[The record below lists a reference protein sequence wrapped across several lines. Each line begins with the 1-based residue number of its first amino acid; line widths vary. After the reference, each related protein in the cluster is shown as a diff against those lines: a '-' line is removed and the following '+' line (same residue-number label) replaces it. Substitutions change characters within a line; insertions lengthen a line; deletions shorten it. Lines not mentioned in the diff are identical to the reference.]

1 MKNCKDCDNNY
12 LLELFNRC
20 LDKHEIYNDALEEF
34 NALCTRCKDPRSSV
48 MILYNLLNND
58 CEVCEK
64 YKDLYKSHIT

>member
-48 MILYNLLNND
+48 MILYNLLNN
-58 CEVCEK
+58 VRNIK
-64 YKDLYKSHIT
+64 IYINLILHKNY